1 MLTKIKT
8 FFKEVRLEFKRVNWL
23 TRKETTRYTLIVIG
37 LSLGV
42 AIFLGFF
49 DFLFNFLLT
58 KFII

>member
-58 KFII
+58 KFIV